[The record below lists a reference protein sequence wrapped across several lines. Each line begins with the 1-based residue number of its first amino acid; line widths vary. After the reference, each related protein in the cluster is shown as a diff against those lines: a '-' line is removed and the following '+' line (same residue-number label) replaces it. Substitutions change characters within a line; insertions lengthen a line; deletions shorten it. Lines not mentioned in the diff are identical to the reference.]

1 MTMYNLVF
9 KCTIMYT
16 YVVNIYPCIHIEHKY
31 YFYTLKTIITYQ
43 FYKSCIFHKYQIVH
57 RYAHILKK
65 FHVLIVNF
73 LIKG

>member
-43 FYKSCIFHKYQIVH
+43 FYKSCIFHKYQINFKVN
-57 RYAHILKK
+57 IT
-65 FHVLIVNF
+65 FMLIIYNYTIV
-73 LIKG
+73 IT